1 MLLPVS
7 CFLYETRATMIA
19 IGPLSNHMAFSI
31 LLSLSPWLPCAL
43 FLPASPLSREFGI
56 PMFFPKDACA
66 DWSSSPYQ
74 QSPQQSAPYNEGP
87 PGLQGGG
94 LGHMLSPRHNG
105 PFNGGSGGGNDMQDN
120 TFMQQLP

>member
-1 MLLPVS
+1 VV
-7 CFLYETRATMIA
+7 
-19 IGPLSNHMAFSI
+19 H
-31 LLSLSPWLPCAL
+31 
-43 FLPASPLSREFGI
+43 
-56 PMFFPKDACA
+56 
-66 DWSSSPYQ
+66 PYQ